1 MTCLTSF
8 KAREALRQ
16 MAKTNPEFWA
26 ELSVGGADNVQLPDA
41 TETLPEDVEHD
52 TELEDQDSD
61 DSDLSLET
69 LITALTKDVPDTVG
83 SRKSGKLASL
93 TDAENV
99 DLVPEMLEEG
109 NSAAEGGRG
118 KRNKVA
124 NQQYQGFW
132 RHHDKDDWND
142 DSLLPVVG

>member
-26 ELSVGGADNVQLPDA
+26 ELSGGGADDVQLPDA
-41 TETLPEDVEHD
+41 AETLPEDVEHD

-99 DLVPEMLEEG
+99 DLVPEMLEQG

-124 NQQYQGFW
+124 NKQYQGFW
-132 RHHDKDDWND
+132 RHHDEDDWND
-142 DSLLPVVG
+142 DSIVG

>member
-1 MTCLTSF
+1 M
-8 KAREALRQ
+8 
-16 MAKTNPEFWA
+16 
-26 ELSVGGADNVQLPDA
+26 
-41 TETLPEDVEHD
+41 
-52 TELEDQDSD
+52 ELEDQDSD

-69 LITALTKDVPDTVG
+69 LVAALTKDVPDTVG

-93 TDAENV
+93 TDAKNV

-109 NSAAEGGRG
+109 NSAAEDGGG

-124 NQQYQGFW
+124 NKQYRFW

-142 DSLLPVVG
+142 DSLLLVVG